1 MESGNTVPTMPV
13 CLRILLCIYKK
24 NAELSIEKWQVNTT
38 DARKES
44 ACFDFFAAFMEKQ
57 KTEVWFSTSA
67 EQAVTIILP
76 NQITNQYGVTTIPS
90 LKATDRFCW
99 KGDDWKSTGYSIFMQ
114 V

>member
-1 MESGNTVPTMPV
+1 
-13 CLRILLCIYKK
+13 
-24 NAELSIEKWQVNTT
+24 
-38 DARKES
+38 
-44 ACFDFFAAFMEKQ
+44 MEKQ

-99 KGDDWKSTGYSIFMQ
+99 KGDDWKSTGYSLTLEDRMKSDEAKEKLG
-114 V
+114 